1 MEEYTVGFNIIKKD
15 NLSDTIAESIE
26 NDILSGELKLGDKLP
41 SENRLSEMFGVSRN
55 VIREALRL
63 VKERGL
69 VEISTGSGI
78 YVSSPKAAIIGRNLN
93 RMVAVNNYLLS
104 DFFDMRMTLET
115 KASRMAAVNITDE
128 ELAKLERTINIMK
141 EMSDNSVAFGEAEN
155 KFHYVVARASRN
167 DFLRIFIDSLM
178 DAQAVYTTEE
188 LDGKYCREIVHD
200 HEKIYYA
207 LKHHKE
213 AEAERCM
220 AQHVANA
227 YEWMQKVKAD
237 KNEHNKKSGD
247 RA

>member
-1 MEEYTVGFNIIKKD
+1 MGFNLIKKD

-26 NDILSGELKLGDKLP
+26 NDILSGELKVGDKLP

-78 YVSSPKAAIIGRNLN
+78 YVSRPKSALIGKNLN

-104 DFFDMRMTLET
+104 DFFDMRMTLEI
-115 KASRMAAVNITDE
+115 KAIRMAAVSITDE
-128 ELAKLERTINIMK
+128 ELDKLERTITVMK

-155 KFHYVVARASRN
+155 RFHYLIAKASRN
-167 DFLRIFIDSLM
+167 AFLKIFIESLM

-188 LDGKYCREIVHD
+188 LGGSYCREIVHD
-200 HEKIYYA
+200 HEKIFCA
-207 LKHHKE
+207 LKHHNE
-213 AEAERCM
+213 AECERYM

-227 YEWMQKVKAD
+227 YEWMQVKTDTSAQTE
-237 KNEHNKKSGD
+237 NNKGGANS
-247 RA
+247 